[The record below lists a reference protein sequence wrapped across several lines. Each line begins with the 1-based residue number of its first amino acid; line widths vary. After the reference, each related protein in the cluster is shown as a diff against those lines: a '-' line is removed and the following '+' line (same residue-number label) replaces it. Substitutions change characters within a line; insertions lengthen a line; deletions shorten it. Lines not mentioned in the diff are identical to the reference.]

1 MLRYDVKAPYRL
13 LLDSLPHLIRC
24 KYLCDIGL
32 HPLELALHPAATSV
46 SIANSIGLSTVA
58 SVYI

>member
-1 MLRYDVKAPYRL
+1 MLRYGVKAPYRL
-13 LLDSLPHLIRC
+13 LLDSLPHLFRC

-46 SIANSIGLSTVA
+46 SIANSIGS
-58 SVYI
+58 